1 MKKALEIP
9 FALLLMVRASA
20 SAAAK
25 GAPDITGSPTNEVKM
40 IVAFLVVLILWL
52 ALLVWAKRQ
61 DDEEHKP
68 PKP

>member
-9 FALLLMVRASA
+9 FALLLMVSTSA

-52 ALLVWAKRQ
+52 ALLVWAKHQ